1 MRANLLGS
9 FLSDPI
15 NDLDFFDNCGGDNA
29 WAFKR
34 LVFGLCFFHA
44 VIQARDPVQHTLCN
58 TPCAARALAL
68 RTRRQVA
75 LCASGGVEV
84 QGD

>member
-15 NDLDFFDNCGGDNA
+15 NDMDFFNGCGGDNA

-34 LVFGLCFFHA
+34 LVFGLAFFHA
-44 VIQARDPVQHTLCN
+44 VIQE
-58 TPCAARALAL
+58 
-68 RTRRQVA
+68 RRKY
-75 LCASGGVEV
+75 GPIGWNIPY
-84 QGD
+84 